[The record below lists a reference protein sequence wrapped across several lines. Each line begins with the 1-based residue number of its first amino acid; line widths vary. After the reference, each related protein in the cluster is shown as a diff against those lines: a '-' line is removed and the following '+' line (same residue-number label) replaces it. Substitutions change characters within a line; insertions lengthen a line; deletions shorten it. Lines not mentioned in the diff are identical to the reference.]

1 MSKAS
6 SEHLVEQIR
15 EALRVV
21 IDPEL
26 GHNIVDLGLVY
37 DIAVDDGGG
46 ARVTMTTT
54 TMGCPAA
61 AYLKDGAANSAW
73 SVPGIEF
80 VDVNLTYNPPW
91 RPDMMSRETKADL
104 GFADGRN

>member
-1 MSKAS
+1 MSTAS
-6 SEHLVEQIR
+6 SEDLVEQIR
-15 EALRVV
+15 DALRIV

-37 DIAVDDGGG
+37 DIAVDDGGS
-46 ARVTMTTT
+46 ARITMTTT
-54 TMGCPAA
+54 TMGCPATG
-61 AYLKDGAANSAW
+61 YLKDGAANSAW

-80 VDVNLTYNPPW
+80 VDVNLTYNPQW
-91 RPDMMSRETKADL
+91 RPDMMSPDVKADL